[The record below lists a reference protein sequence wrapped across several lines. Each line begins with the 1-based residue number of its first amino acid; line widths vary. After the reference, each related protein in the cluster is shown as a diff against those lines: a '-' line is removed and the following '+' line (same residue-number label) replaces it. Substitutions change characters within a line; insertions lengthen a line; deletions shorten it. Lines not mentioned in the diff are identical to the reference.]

1 MSTTSL
7 NQEWFSFPGTKD
19 NYRTMVYY
27 PGTGG
32 DTFEFNFEGGYI
44 NRTDIKAF
52 MVKDDTRDVEYL
64 TLTFKGP
71 NTVQTNKPVPTG
83 WTICIFRDT
92 PKAEPLAKYQ
102 DGAVITAENLDRN
115 AQQAMFA
122 VSEMVDRFDSTV
134 SQVDIAL
141 KAVYEATQTADAALA
156 EAKKATG
163 IAQGA
168 VSKADSAIAT
178 ANRAESTANAAQ
190 NQAGRAEQT
199 AIDAKDTAT
208 ALDGQIKSANATA
221 QSANQTAADAKRIA
235 EGVDGKATQAQSDA
249 SSAVSTANEAKQI
262 AQSIDAKATQAQ
274 SDAAA
279 ALQKAN
285 DVESSVGT
293 VQELSRRVK
302 SFGAKDRVEWKGR
315 HRFGDTWLSVN
326 NTAGQERVGIGT
338 RDESGYVASF
348 AEGSWRYLDL
358 MRGSITY
365 DGVKV
370 HMDGS
375 TGARFNES
383 TTVAGTFNPTYRLQD
398 SSRAT
403 YSSLVLGTSGL
414 PYLEWGDTQSA
425 KGRLNMPSTGGVAA
439 TEEFVGK
446 RINFV
451 APDMWTIGNLTIRSK
466 YYEFD
471 HGDIKSTVYNN
482 GTTLQLGTYKSDG
495 KGWVYHDFVRGD
507 GGGIVMTR
515 EWAKQGNTLLSPE
528 YSFTHTVTS
537 IKHIAD
543 ALSRIGSNSTFTRA
557 SASGSTWT
565 IYYRVYRAIGGV

>member
-52 MVKDDTRDVEYL
+52 MVKDDTRDTEYL

-71 NTVQTNKPVPTG
+71 NTVQTNKPVPAG
-83 WTICIFRDT
+83 WTVCIFRDT

-141 KAVYEATQTADAALA
+141 KAVYEATQTADAALE

-168 VSKADSAIAT
+168 VSKADSAITT
-178 ANRAESTANAAQ
+178 ANRAEVTSNAASQ
-190 NQAGRAEQT
+190 KAEQAAQT
-199 AIDAKDTAT
+199 ALDAKNTAT

-221 QSANQTAADAKRIA
+221 QAANQTAADAKRIS

-249 SSAVSTANEAKQI
+249 AAAVKTATEAKQI
-262 AQSIDAKATQAQ
+262 AQNIDAKATQAQ
-274 SDAAA
+274 KDAAA

-285 DVESSVGT
+285 EVESSVGT

-302 SFGAKDRVEWKGR
+302 EFGAGDRVEWKGR
-315 HRFGDTWLSVN
+315 HRFGDSWLSVN
-326 NTAGQERVGIGT
+326 NTAGQERVGIGA
-338 RDESGYVASF
+338 REDSGYVASF
-348 AEGSWRYLDL
+348 TGGSWRYLDL
-358 MRGSITY
+358 MRGAITY
-365 DGVKV
+365 DGTKV

-375 TGARFNES
+375 VGARFGES
-383 TTVAGTFNPTYRLQD
+383 TTVSHNFNPTYRLQD
-398 SSRAT
+398 STRAT
-403 YSSLVLGTSGL
+403 YSALVLGTSGL
-414 PYLEWGDTQSA
+414 PYIEWGDTQSS

-439 TEEFVGK
+439 TEEFVGN
-446 RINFV
+446 RINYV
-451 APDMWTIGNLTIRSK
+451 APDTWTVGNLTVRDK

-471 HGDIKSTVYNN
+471 HGTIKSTVYSN
-482 GTTLQLGTYKSDG
+482 GSTLKLGTYMSDG
-495 KGWVYHDFVRGD
+495 KGWTYFDFVRD
-507 GGGIVMTR
+507 SPGIVMTR
-515 EWAKQGNTLLSPE
+515 EWAAKQDTLLSPE

-537 IKHIAD
+537 LNHIAD

-565 IYYRVYRAIGGV
+565 IYYRVYRGIGGV